1 MTYSPRINAR
11 DYNASL
17 NIYRVGASTL
27 SGEFIRPTKV
37 G

>member
-1 MTYSPRINAR
+1 MIAIIAIQIDR

-17 NIYRVGASTL
+17 NIYSRASTL
-27 SGEFIRPTKV
+27 SGEFVKLIKV